1 MSKEKEP
8 KLNNQYEKRNS
19 LLARFIT
26 REEPDREYMPE
37 LETQWA
43 HMDPVGKIKFVLG
56 AIVGAI
62 LFFGALYLVY
72 ILLSTMVG

>member
-1 MSKEKEP
+1 MSKDKDSKSTNQNEKKE
-8 KLNNQYEKRNS
+8 S

-26 REEPDREYMPE
+26 REDPDEAYIPE
-37 LETQWA
+37 LESQWA
-43 HMDPVGKIKFVLG
+43 HLDLMGKFKFVLG

-72 ILLSTMVG
+72 LLLSTMVG